1 MTSYAYNVCSI
12 LFILY
17 FVVGVCARSSKT
29 ILIWLHW
36 VVFHLF
42 TTFLFFPLF
51 LLFRRRNYILLS
63 DILEHLRISR
73 GALLKKVKRLDIRE
87 MPWSQFMAE
96 IADKPLCVAPKYS
109 PPDSS
114 TQEGVAELVPMN
126 YNLRRLLNIRVES
139 VNMTWI
145 NPGSTIP
152 PLNKSRRWRCPRLSP
167 PEHLPSRN

>member
-1 MTSYAYNVCSI
+1 MTSYAYNACSI

-17 FVVGVCARSSKT
+17 FRSRS
-29 ILIWLHW
+29 LC
-36 VVFHLF
+36 LF
-42 TTFLFFPLF
+42 SEDYFDLVALSSLSPFYNFSFLSSF

-139 VNMTWI
+139 VNMT
-145 NPGSTIP
+145 
-152 PLNKSRRWRCPRLSP
+152 
-167 PEHLPSRN
+167 